1 MLTQDQIKEKIG
13 QYAADYVKQGMKV
26 GLGTGSTVFYLL
38 KELGRRKAQ
47 GLHFTAVCTSVQT
60 QRVLSEEGIEFLTLD
75 EVDRLQVA
83 IDGADEIDPAGNM
96 IKGGGGA
103 LLREKIVEYNA
114 DELII
119 IVDEKKLVDNLGAFP
134 LPVEVVTFGW
144 KQVRQKLVNTYGI
157 DVTRR
162 EKSGNPFIT
171 DQGNYILDCHFG
183 LITDPAQLN
192 TDIHLIPGVV
202 ETGLFVGMADKAIT
216 GYADGTIKLIEFS

>member
-13 QYAADYVKQGMKV
+13 IHAADYIKPGMKV

-38 KELGRRKAQ
+38 KELGQRKAQ

-60 QRVLSEEGIEFLTLD
+60 QRVLIEEGIEFLTLD
-75 EVDRLQVA
+75 EVDRLQIA

-119 IVDEKKLVDNLGAFP
+119 IIDEKKRVNNLGAFP

-144 KQVRQKLVNTYGI
+144 KQVRQKLANDYGI
-157 DVTRR
+157 DVFRR
-162 EKSGNPFIT
+162 EHDSKSFIT
-171 DQGNYILDCHFG
+171 DQGNYILDCHFS
-183 LITDPAQLN
+183 LITDPQQLN
-192 TDIHLIPGVV
+192 TDIQLIPGVV

-216 GYADGTIKLIEFS
+216 GYADGSIEFIEF

>member
-144 KQVRQKLVNTYGI
+144 KQVRQKLVDTFGI

>member
-144 KQVRQKLVNTYGI
+144 KQVRQKLVDTYGI

-192 TDIHLIPGVV
+192 TNIHLIPGVV

>member
-1 MLTQDQIKEKIG
+1 
-13 QYAADYVKQGMKV
+13 
-26 GLGTGSTVFYLL
+26 
-38 KELGRRKAQ
+38 
-47 GLHFTAVCTSVQT
+47 
-60 QRVLSEEGIEFLTLD
+60 
-75 EVDRLQVA
+75 
-83 IDGADEIDPAGNM
+83 
-96 IKGGGGA
+96 
-103 LLREKIVEYNA
+103 
-114 DELII
+114 
-119 IVDEKKLVDNLGAFP
+119 LVDNLGAFP

>member
-13 QYAADYVKQGMKV
+13 IHAADYIKPGMKV

-60 QRVLSEEGIEFLTLD
+60 QRVLIEEGIEFLTLD
-75 EVDRLQVA
+75 EVDRLQIA

-119 IVDEKKLVDNLGAFP
+119 IIDEKKRVNNLGAFP

-144 KQVRQKLVNTYGI
+144 KQVRQKLANDYGI
-157 DVTRR
+157 IVLRR
-162 EKSGNPFIT
+162 EHVSKPFIT
-171 DQGNYILDCHFG
+171 DQGNYILDCHFS
-183 LITDPAQLN
+183 LITDPQQLN
-192 TDIHLIPGVV
+192 TDIQLIPGVV

-216 GYADGTIKLIEFS
+216 GYADGSIEFIEF

>member
-13 QYAADYVKQGMKV
+13 IYAADYVKSGMKV

-60 QRVLSEEGIEFLTLD
+60 QRVLSEEGIEFITLD
-75 EVDRLQVA
+75 EVDRLQIA
-83 IDGADEIDPAGNM
+83 IDGADEIDPSGNM

-144 KQVRQKLVNTYGI
+144 KQVSQKLVDTYGI
-157 DVTRR
+157 DVSRR
-162 EKSGNPFIT
+162 EKGGNPFIT
-171 DQGNYILDCHFG
+171 DQGNYIFDCHFG

-216 GYADGTIKLIEFS
+216 GYADGTIKLIEFN